1 MIFKYSIDQIKFS
14 KISNLKIAGYLFGL
28 ILLISSIFW
37 AHGFFIGNQLAKE
50 ALMLTNAE
58 RIALMQEAD
67 GFSKDKMIQMLNDLN
82 VKYPHI
88 VLAQSMIET
97 GGWSSKIF
105 VKNNNLFGM
114 KKAKK
119 RITTAQGVRHNY
131 AYYNHWRES
140 VYDYAFYQSRYLH
153 KVKTEEEYFQYLF
166 ANYAKDS
173 SYVKK
178 VKQISSSKN
187 IKKLFN

>member
-1 MIFKYSIDQIKFS
+1 MSFNQIPFD
-14 KISNLKIAGYLFGL
+14 KISKLKIAGYLFGL
-28 ILLISSIFW
+28 LVLVSSIFW
-37 AHGFFIGNQLAKE
+37 AHGFFIGKKSAKE
-50 ALMLTNAE
+50 TLITDAE
-58 RIALMQEAD
+58 RIILMQEAD
-67 GFSKDKMIQMLNDLN
+67 VFAKDKLVLMLNDLG

-105 VKNNNLFGM
+105 IKNNNLFGM
-114 KKAKK
+114 KLATQ
-119 RITTAQGVRHNY
+119 RITTAQGVRSSH

-153 KVKTEEEYFQYLF
+153 KVKTEEQYFQYLF

-173 SYVKK
+173 LYVEKI
-178 VKQISSSKN
+178 KQISSSKN
-187 IKKLFN
+187 IKKLFD